1 MSNNKKTEE
10 KSEKVMTKYDRKMEK
25 RRIEEEKELKSLKRF
40 KIGSI
45 IIIAAIAAAVVISIG
60 MSAYTK
66 YAAVHNTYVKIG
78 DHEITKVEYDYYYNN
93 AVNSYLSMYG
103 SYLPYM
109 GLDTSND
116 FAQQQYTDNMTWK
129 DYFDQ
134 MAVSQLTQVKAI
146 VDDAAA
152 QGFTYDD
159 TQDMAAFETEFAA
172 QAETESVSAS
182 ELYSN
187 MYGDYATRD
196 RILPY
201 VKENML
207 ANAYYEHLTEINK
220 PGDEEIQ
227 EYYEANKNSYDKVD
241 YRSFAFTTQLAEDAT
256 EEDITK
262 AMDEL
267 KKSAQ
272 AMEEKVKAGEDFE
285 TLCVE
290 NASEEQ
296 KENYGGADKE
306 GSLTEGG
313 SYAGSPA
320 AISAWLFDESRKE
333 GDLTI
338 LPDETNHRYY
348 VAQFIKRTNDAD
360 ATSQSISSTLSN
372 QKAGEYVKALT
383 EKYEVT
389 DVAGKLAYLTIEEST
404 TEAVETGT
412 EAATETAVGNAS
424 AEETESSSAAE

>member
-1 MSNNKKTEE
+1 M
-10 KSEKVMTKYDRKMEK
+10 
-25 RRIEEEKELKSLKRF
+25 
-40 KIGSI
+40 
-45 IIIAAIAAAVVISIG
+45 
-60 MSAYTK
+60 
-66 YAAVHNTYVKIG
+66 
-78 DHEITKVEYDYYYNN
+78 
-93 AVNSYLSMYG
+93 
-103 SYLPYM
+103 
-109 GLDTSND
+109 
-116 FAQQQYTDNMTWK
+116 
-129 DYFDQ
+129 
-134 MAVSQLTQVKAI
+134 
-146 VDDAAA
+146 
-152 QGFTYDD
+152 
-159 TQDMAAFETEFAA
+159 
-172 QAETESVSAS
+172 SAS

-187 MYGDYATRD
+187 MYGDYATKD

>member
-66 YAAVHNTYVKIG
+66 YAAVYNTYVKIG

-109 GLDTSND
+109 GLDTSKD

-159 TQDMAAFETEFAA
+159 TQ
-172 QAETESVSAS
+172 
-182 ELYSN
+182 L
-187 MYGDYATRD
+187 
-196 RILPY
+196 
-201 VKENML
+201 
-207 ANAYYEHLTEINK
+207 
-220 PGDEEIQ
+220 
-227 EYYEANKNSYDKVD
+227 
-241 YRSFAFTTQLAEDAT
+241 
-256 EEDITK
+256 
-262 AMDEL
+262 
-267 KKSAQ
+267 
-272 AMEEKVKAGEDFE
+272 
-285 TLCVE
+285 
-290 NASEEQ
+290 
-296 KENYGGADKE
+296 
-306 GSLTEGG
+306 SL
-313 SYAGSPA
+313 
-320 AISAWLFDESRKE
+320 IH
-333 GDLTI
+333 I
-338 LPDETNHRYY
+338 
-348 VAQFIKRTNDAD
+348 
-360 ATSQSISSTLSN
+360 
-372 QKAGEYVKALT
+372 
-383 EKYEVT
+383 
-389 DVAGKLAYLTIEEST
+389 
-404 TEAVETGT
+404 
-412 EAATETAVGNAS
+412 
-424 AEETESSSAAE
+424 